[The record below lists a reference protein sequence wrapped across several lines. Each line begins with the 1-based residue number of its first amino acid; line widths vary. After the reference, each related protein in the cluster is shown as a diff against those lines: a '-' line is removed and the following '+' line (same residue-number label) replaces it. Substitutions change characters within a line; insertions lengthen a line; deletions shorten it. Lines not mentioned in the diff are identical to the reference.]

1 MPEKPRILTF
11 LASGEARLLVGSLL
25 SPHYAVS
32 HASANSHLLETVR
45 AHAPEMV
52 LVDMELPETSGLE
65 VVCRIR
71 RDPLYR
77 DLIIV
82 GLGGQDASGMDKVA
96 LVAGC
101 TGFLAYPLQPEPFLN
116 RIRGFF
122 QGERQELEL
131 KEHLQYYRLFS
142 EILIEKLEARLDA
155 LERKTQVL
163 EGERER
169 QNDLTLQV
177 LSSLVTLIEAKD
189 PYLRGHSGR
198 VTRYAL
204 ALGRRIGL
212 HREDLDTLRRA
223 ALLHD
228 IGKISIDLREINKP
242 GPLSPEEWAM
252 IRQHPDTGHK
262 ILSPILFLQDE
273 ALVTLYHHTRHEAYD
288 GHPEIPARLRTL
300 TRILTLVDSYDA
312 MTTRRPYNNPLNRD
326 EAVRELRRCAG
337 AQFDPELVEPF
348 VQALEELEPPE
359 SGEGEASR
367 E

>member
-1 MPEKPRILTF
+1 MAEKPRILTF
-11 LASGEARLLVGSLL
+11 LASGEARLLVGMLL
-25 SPHYAVS
+25 SAHYTVS
-32 HASANSHLLETVR
+32 HAGANSSLLETVR
-45 AHAPEMV
+45 AHAPEMI
-52 LVDMELPETSGLE
+52 LVDMELPGTSGLE

-82 GLGGQDASGMDKVA
+82 GLGALEAGGMDKVA

-142 EILIEKLEARLDA
+142 EILIEKLETRLDA

-163 EGERER
+163 EKERER
-169 QNDLTLQV
+169 QDNLTLQI
-177 LSSLVTLIEAKD
+177 LSSLVNLIEAKD
-189 PYLRGHSGR
+189 PYLRGHSAR

-212 HREDLDTLRRA
+212 HQEDQDTLRRA

-242 GPLSPEEWAM
+242 GPLSEEEWAI

-262 ILSPILFLQDE
+262 ILSPIHFLQDE
-273 ALVTLYHHTRHEAYD
+273 ALVTLYHHTRHEAYG
-288 GHPEIPARLRTL
+288 GHPEIPPRLRTL
-300 TRILTLVDSYDA
+300 TRILTIVDSYDA
-312 MTTRRPYNNPLNRD
+312 MTTRRPYNNPLSQA
-326 EAVRELRRCAG
+326 EAVAELRRCAG
-337 AQFDPELVEPF
+337 TQFDPKLVEPF
-348 VQALEELEPPE
+348 VEALEELEPL
-359 SGEGEASR
+359 EGR
-367 E
+367 EEEGRRE